1 MKLKKKTIQFI
12 LYLLNQEIEAEY
24 VQDNKDNTEIPYVM
38 DLLRATL
45 DFIKVYGDWY
55 DKYSINEDLEKLN
68 VTVENLKEE
77 S

>member
-1 MKLKKKTIQFI
+1 MKLKKETIQFI

-45 DFIKVYGDWY
+45 DFIRVYGEWY
-55 DKYSINEDLEKLN
+55 DKYSFSEDLEKLN
-68 VTVENLKEE
+68 VQY
-77 S
+77 